1 MLIKLILMKNIRQYS
16 LFLFILCFSVQD
28 ILAHPHTTLQS
39 NEESKE
45 DGNLKILSWNIY
57 MLPAIVVRPGKRER
71 AHAIVEQ
78 LQKSDFDIIV
88 FEEAFLP
95 AARKIIKDGLSKKY
109 SYFYGPINN
118 DGPSIKANGGVWV
131 LSNIKL
137 DVLHT
142 IQFKNCKGIDCYSRK
157 GAILLQG
164 NLNGKQFQV
173 LGTHL
178 QADDA
183 TNVREQQMD
192 QIYKELLVKYKQD
205 SVPQIICG
213 DLNTEDR
220 MKEHYCS
227 MLECL
232 DAKNGDIDGIEKCTY
247 DGVNNEIAQ
256 SYGAKKKFTLDY
268 ILLRANGARVK
279 HITRFV
285 SVLKKGKKHL
295 SDHYGIVCEVK
306 F

>member
-1 MLIKLILMKNIRQYS
+1 MKNIRQYS
-16 LFLFILCFSVQD
+16 LFLLISCFSIQG
-28 ILAHPHTTLQS
+28 IFAHPHTEKPI
-39 NEESKE
+39 NENPKD

-57 MLPAIVVRPGKRER
+57 MLPAIVVRPGKRDR
-71 AHAIVEQ
+71 AHAIVDQ

-95 AARKIIKDGLSKKY
+95 AARKIIKEGLREKY

-118 DGPSIKANGGVWV
+118 DGPSLKANGGVWV

-137 DVLHT
+137 DVLNS
-142 IQFKNCKGIDCYSRK
+142 IQFKNCKGFDCYSRK

-164 NLNGKQFQV
+164 NLNGKEFQV

-183 TNVREQQMD
+183 TEIREHQMD

-213 DLNTEDR
+213 DFNTEDR

-232 DAKNGDIDGIEKCTY
+232 DAKNGEIDGIEKSTY

-285 SVLKKGKKHL
+285 SVMKKGKKHL